1 MKLFFITLGLIVSV
15 TIVMFM
21 SLSSPALISLL
32 CPTALILIWLNG
44 FAAKSVGIRIQN
56 PFIFNESVKPQ
67 KKISKKPRQTV
78 EFN

>member
-21 SLSSPALISLL
+21 TLSSPALITML
-32 CPTALILIWLNG
+32 CPTALALIWLNG
-44 FAAKSVGIRIQN
+44 FAAKSAGIRMQN
-56 PFIFNESVKPQ
+56 PFVIKHTTTKPAKRRQ
-67 KKISKKPRQTV
+67 KPETV